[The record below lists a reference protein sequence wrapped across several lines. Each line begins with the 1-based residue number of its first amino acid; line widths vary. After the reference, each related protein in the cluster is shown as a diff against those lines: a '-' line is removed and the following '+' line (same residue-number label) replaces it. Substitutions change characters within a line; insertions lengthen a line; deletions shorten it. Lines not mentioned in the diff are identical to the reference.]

1 MNYDEILKKVNPIY
15 FSAKGCLG
23 LLAETGD
30 SDIVNF
36 YNAIDK
42 ENLTTFEENFIIKSR
57 VISLEARY
65 FVWNTIAAETDCQ
78 TIIDLPCGYLPHC
91 LTAAKLQKNYI
102 GFDLPVVVEE
112 IKKVAE
118 NFLNENEKIFV
129 KYFGVDA
136 TNFYSMRNAFQN
148 VQGKICIITDG
159 LLGYFNKNDL
169 KIVCENIHQLL
180 QKFGGCWYVSD
191 SQFDEMMG
199 ITYAAMTGDDKNIML
214 NATNSGNKK
223 VSSADNSENLFLYG
237 TLEERKNFIKDSS
250 FSIKSFHYPEKLK
263 IIPSLKKNP
272 ELMKKIL
279 SAYEDIEEWILT
291 AEGTGA
297 ADKKIS
303 EIPFE
308 QKFSLN
314 DKILSISISGQ
325 LDTIT
330 SPKLLQKFEEQA
342 KNFTEIK
349 IDATEIKYI
358 SYAGLRV
365 LKIMCDS
372 LQDKNLFTVLN
383 ANDEVKK
390 ILSTEDF

>member
-1 MNYDEILKKVNPIY
+1 MRE
-15 FSAKGCLG
+15 
-23 LLAETGD
+23 
-30 SDIVNF
+30 
-36 YNAIDK
+36 
-42 ENLTTFEENFIIKSR
+42 
-57 VISLEARY
+57 
-65 FVWNTIAAETDCQ
+65 
-78 TIIDLPCGYLPHC
+78 
-91 LTAAKLQKNYI
+91 
-102 GFDLPVVVEE
+102 
-112 IKKVAE
+112 
-118 NFLNENEKIFV
+118 
-129 KYFGVDA
+129 DA
-136 TNFYSMRNAFQN
+136 TNFYSMRNALQN

-159 LLGYFNKNDL
+159 LLGYFNNNDL

-180 QKFGGCWYVSD
+180 QEFGGCWYVSD
-191 SQFDEMMG
+191 FQFDEMMG

-223 VSSADNSENLFLYG
+223 VSSTDNSENLFLYG
-237 TLEERKNFIKDSS
+237 TLEERKNFIKDSG
-250 FSIKSFHYPEKLK
+250 FSIKSFRYPEKLK

-291 AEGTGA
+291 AEDTGA

-303 EIPFE
+303 EITFK

-325 LDTIT
+325 LDTIS

-365 LKIMCDS
+365 LKIMRES